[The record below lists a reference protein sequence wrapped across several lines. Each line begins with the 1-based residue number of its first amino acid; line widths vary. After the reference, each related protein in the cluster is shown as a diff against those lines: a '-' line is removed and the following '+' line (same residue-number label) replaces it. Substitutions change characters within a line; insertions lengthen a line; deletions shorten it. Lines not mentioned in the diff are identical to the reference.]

1 MVKIVVSYA
10 LALFVCCG
18 LLHFLRPAAAR
29 IGLADEPSDRKSH
42 QGSVPLIG
50 GVAMFCGF
58 ALAALTLDIGLTG
71 YRGFFAAAAI
81 LVVVGILDDMHEL
94 SSRARFGAQIL
105 AAVLMA
111 YWGGVVL
118 HDLGALGSGGGE
130 FVLARWE
137 IVFTIFATVGVINAL
152 NMSDGVDGLAGGLSL
167 IALLGMAFVAHG
179 AGLESEGSLLSLLAV
194 VVVGFLLF
202 NIRTPWQRRARVF
215 MGDAGSMFL
224 GFAITW
230 FLISLSQGEER
241 AMAPVA
247 ALWLLMIPLF
257 DTVWLILW
265 RFAQGRSPTSSDVG
279 HLHHV
284 LQMTGMGAAT
294 SVWLM
299 LAIAG
304 AGAAAG
310 LIALDSGVAQSTM
323 FYLFL
328 GLFAAYCVFMAISW
342 RRRKL
347 LWWPMERR
355 LIGIADRRREDARG
369 NEERRRAPERRGN
382 P

>member
-1 MVKIVVSYA
+1 
-10 LALFVCCG
+10 
-18 LLHFLRPAAAR
+18 
-29 IGLADEPSDRKSH
+29 
-42 QGSVPLIG
+42 
-50 GVAMFCGF
+50 
-58 ALAALTLDIGLTG
+58 
-71 YRGFFAAAAI
+71 
-81 LVVVGILDDMHEL
+81 
-94 SSRARFGAQIL
+94 
-105 AAVLMA
+105 MA

-118 HDLGALGSGGGE
+118 HDLGALGSGGSE
-130 FVLARWE
+130 FVLASWA

-167 IALLGMAFVAHG
+167 IALLGMVYVADS
-179 AGLESEGSLLSLLAV
+179 ADLAAERTLLLLLAV
-194 VVVGFLLF
+194 VVAGFLLF
-202 NIRTPWQRRARVF
+202 NTRLPWQRRARVF

-230 FLISLSQGEER
+230 FFISLSQGEQR

-265 RFAQGRSPTSSDVG
+265 RSAQGRSPTSSDVG

-284 LQMTGMGAAT
+284 LQMTGMGAAA
-294 SVWLM
+294 SVWVM

-310 LIALDSGVAQSTM
+310 LIALDSGVAQGTM
-323 FYLFL
+323 FFIFL
-328 GLFAAYCVFMAISW
+328 GLFAAYCIFMAVSW
-342 RRRKL
+342 HRRKL

-355 LIGIADRRREDARG
+355 LIGVAERRERDERSNDDRRQAS
-369 NEERRRAPERRGN
+369 ERRGRL
-382 P
+382 

>member
-1 MVKIVVSYA
+1 VKVVASYA

-58 ALAALTLDIGLTG
+58 ALAALTLDIGLTA

-118 HDLGALGSGGGE
+118 HDLGALGSGGSE

-167 IALLGMAFVAHG
+167 IALLGMAFVADG
-179 AGLESEGSLLSLLAV
+179 AGLESEGSLLLLLAV

-202 NIRTPWQRRARVF
+202 NIRMPWQRRARVF

-369 NEERRRAPERRGN
+369 NEERRRAPERRGD